1 MIKSTAERRGLI
13 DRNFEDISLNRQCEL
28 LKVSKGALYY
38 EPIGID
44 PFSLELMDLIDRQF
58 LDTPFYGSRRMN
70 AWLNRKGYNVN
81 RKRIQRLMRLMGL
94 ETIYPKPNL
103 SKRRQDHKIYPY
115 LLRGVKI
122 QRPDFVWSSDITYI
136 RIERGFVY
144 LAAVIDWFSRYV
156 LSWKLSNTLEPEF
169 CVEALNEALDLSQPV
184 IFNTDQGS
192 QFTSSQF
199 LKPLKDR
206 EIKIS
211 MDSKGRALD
220 NIFIERLWRSVKYE
234 EVYIREYRTVADA
247 HASLKKYFMFY
258 NYKRLHQ
265 SLGYLTPAE
274 VHYDKQKRNCS

>member
-1 MIKSTAERRGLI
+1 MIKSTAERRRLI
-13 DRNFEDISLNRQCEL
+13 DRHFEDISLNRQCEL
-28 LKVSKGALYY
+28 LNVSKGALYY

-44 PFSLELMDLIDRQF
+44 PFSLELMALIDRQF

-70 AWLNRKGYNVN
+70 AWLNRQGYHVN
-81 RKRIQRLMRLMGL
+81 RKRIQRLMQLMGL
-94 ETIYPKPNL
+94 EEIYPKPNL
-103 SKRRQDHKIYPY
+103 SKRRKDHEIYPY
-115 LLRGVKI
+115 LLRRVKI
-122 QRPDFVWSSDITYI
+122 QWPDFVWSSDITYI
-136 RIERGFVY
+136 RIGRGFVY
-144 LAAVIDWFSRYV
+144 LAAIIDWFSRYV
-156 LSWKLSNTLEPEF
+156 LSWKLSNTLESEF

-199 LKPLKDR
+199 LQPLKDR

-247 HASLKKYFMFY
+247 HTSLKKYFLFY
-258 NYKRLHQ
+258 NYNRLHQ
-265 SLGYLTPAE
+265 SLRYLTPAE
-274 VHYDKQKRNCS
+274 VHYGKQKRNCP